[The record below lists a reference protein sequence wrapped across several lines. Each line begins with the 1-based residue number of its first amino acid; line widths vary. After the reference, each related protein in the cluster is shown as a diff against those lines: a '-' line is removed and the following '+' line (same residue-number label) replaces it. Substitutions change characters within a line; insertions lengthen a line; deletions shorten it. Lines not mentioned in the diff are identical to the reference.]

1 MKKFLLSLLAVAGL
15 TATASAL
22 TPEIQLSYGG
32 YTQMDATDMHGGFG
46 KVNNAWGALT
56 AGVYLPVAPKIDAG
70 VSYTFSSSSF
80 KDTNSS
86 LYYHV
91 VMVNGR
97 YQYYSNSIVKL
108 YAKVGLG
115 VDITHFAADG
125 ISNKSYFAYQV
136 TPVGA
141 KVDLSRGFGIFGELG
156 FGAQGLLQVGV
167 TYKF

>member
-1 MKKFLLSLLAVAGL
+1 MKKVLLSLLAVAGMA
-15 TATASAL
+15 ATASAL
-22 TPEIQLSYGG
+22 TPEISIGYGG
-32 YTQMDATDMHGGFG
+32 YTQMDATDMHGGYG
-46 KVNNAWGALT
+46 PVNNAWGALT
-56 AGVYLPVAPKIDAG
+56 AGVYLPVAPKVDAG

-80 KDTNSS
+80 KHSNSS
-86 LYYHV
+86 LYYHAI
-91 VMVNGR
+91 MVNGR
-97 YQYYSNSIVKL
+97 YQYYKNSIVKL
-108 YAKVGLG
+108 YAKLGVG

-141 KVDLSRGFGIFGELG
+141 KVDLSKGFGLYGELG

>member
-1 MKKFLLSLLAVAGL
+1 MKKFLLSLLAVAGM

-32 YTQMDATDMHGGFG
+32 YTQMDATDMHGGYG
-46 KVNNAWGALT
+46 NVNNAWGSLT

-80 KDTNSS
+80 KGTDSD

-97 YQYYSNSIVKL
+97 YQYYKNSIVKL
-108 YAKVGLG
+108 YAKLGVG

-125 ISNKSYFAYQV
+125 IGNKSYFAYQI

-141 KVDLSRGFGIFGELG
+141 KVDLSKGFGIFGELG

-167 TYKF
+167 IYKF

>member
-1 MKKFLLSLLAVAGL
+1 MKKFLLSLLAVAGM

-22 TPEIQLSYGG
+22 TPEVQLSYGG
-32 YTQMDATDMHGGFG
+32 YTQMDATDMHGGYG
-46 KVNNAWGALT
+46 KVNNAWGSLT

-80 KDTNSS
+80 KGTDSD

-97 YQYYSNSIVKL
+97 YQYYKNSIVKL
-108 YAKVGLG
+108 YAKLGVG
-115 VDITHFAADG
+115 VDITHFGADG
-125 ISNKSYFAYQV
+125 VNNRSYFAYQI

-141 KVDLSRGFGIFGELG
+141 KVDLSKGFGIFGELG